1 MIKSLRSKI
10 LLAILSIILVSSF
23 FVFMFSQEEIK
34 DTMDHTYLENATN
47 LALSTLQNVETQHQS
62 IVFYKEKSLGKRK
75 DEIASVISI
84 AESICKFHYENYLRG
99 LYSEKTARNYTKE
112 ELRKISFDRGVG
124 YVWINDMLEPIP
136 ELIMHPIFPEL
147 EGKLL
152 NRKDFYSEVE
162 DKHNVFVEFANIA
175 RSKGSGFVQYEW
187 PKPTGDGTTENQPK
201 ISFVKLFKPWGW
213 VLGSGLYIDDI
224 ESDAKERYDK
234 VINELEQS
242 FSKIQYSKSGYMY
255 IFDGSFNTVIHPQ
268 LGRGRYL
275 RNEIDPVN
283 KDTLIFALMQSAH
296 SENKAHYYY
305 WNKPGEAKDKPFR
318 KISYTSYFE
327 PLDWYIC
334 STAYIDELEAPAK
347 ELHFKILLISL
358 FTVFVSVLFSIF
370 IANSITRPIKILS
383 ESAEDIKNN
392 GLRGGVI
399 PIVGS
404 KEVQELGM
412 LLNTV
417 FVSLQNTEINLKRER
432 DFNLGLLK
440 TSPTFIAIIKEDG
453 RIEMVNDLLCKT
465 ISKECNSL
473 LDKDFF
479 EIMFEKKVVNELRR
493 KFLRDD
499 QEDIFIQNQT
509 KINTLTA
516 NELLVEWYRSSFME
530 EEKLYFICIGID
542 TTKRNQAEDEL
553 HKYRIHLEEMVE
565 LRTTEL
571 KTVNSELKLATE
583 QAETANKA
591 KSEFLANMSH
601 EIRTP
606 LNAIL
611 GFADIMKD
619 EVRSEDEQ
627 EYLAAIMAGG
637 KSLLSLIND
646 ILNLAKIESG
656 KIELN
661 YSPVSIKDI
670 FEEMRLIFNQIATD
684 KGVEIQKEIS
694 PDFPCL
700 ISIDEARLRQ
710 ILLNLMGNA
719 VKFTNE
725 GCIVLSA
732 FVLNTNS
739 DSATIKICVKD
750 SGIGIPEDQ
759 QQSIFDTFTQVK
771 GQNHQ
776 KYGGT
781 GLGLAISKRLCEM
794 MNGKLGVTSL
804 EGQGSQ
810 FYMELENVTVHSL
823 RSDDADVAIDDASFA
838 NLIFNS
844 AKILIVDDLKINRK
858 VLAGYLKR
866 YNFSIFEAEN
876 GTEAIELVERH
887 SPDLVFMDLKMPVLD
902 GFETSRMIK
911 EQFADDAPV
920 IIAVSASVL
929 SSDQE
934 KALVCCDS
942 YLKKPVLKNDLL
954 LEMIKY
960 LPNNLR
966 G

>member
-1 MIKSLRSKI
+1 
-10 LLAILSIILVSSF
+10 
-23 FVFMFSQEEIK
+23 MFSQEEIK
-34 DTMDHTYLENATN
+34 ETMDQTYLENAKN
-47 LALSTLQNVETQHQS
+47 IALSTLQNVETQHQS
-62 IVFYKEKSLGKRK
+62 IVFHKEKSMERRK
-75 DEIASVISI
+75 GEILNVVSI
-84 AESICKFHYENYLRG
+84 AESICKFHYENYLKG

-124 YVWINDMLEPIP
+124 YVWINDTLEPIP
-136 ELIMHPIFPEL
+136 ALIMHPIFPEL

-152 NRKDFYSEVE
+152 NRADFYSEGK
-162 DKHNVFVEFANIA
+162 DKHNVFVELAKIA

-242 FSKIQYSKSGYMY
+242 FSKIRYSKSGYMF

-275 RNEIDPVN
+275 RNEIDPVS
-283 KDTLIFALMQSAH
+283 KDSLLPALMQSAH

-318 KISYTSYFE
+318 KITYTSYFE

-334 STAYIDELEAPAK
+334 SSAYVDELEAPAK
-347 ELHFKILLISL
+347 ELHLKILLISL
-358 FTVFVSVLFSIF
+358 FTVFVSVLFSVF
-370 IANSITRPIKILS
+370 ISNSITRPIKILS
-383 ESAEDIKNN
+383 ESAKDIKNN

-412 LLNTV
+412 LLNNV

-440 TSPTFIAIIKEDG
+440 TSPTFIAIIKADG
-453 RIEMVNDLLCKT
+453 RIEMVNDLLCKR
-465 ISKECNSL
+465 ISTECKSL

-479 EIMFEKKVVNELRR
+479 EIMFEKEMVNELRQ
-493 KFLRDD
+493 KFLKDD
-499 QEDIFIQNQT
+499 QENIFIQNQT
-509 KINTLTA
+509 KINTLNA
-516 NELLVEWYRSSFME
+516 NELLVEWYRSSFIE

-542 TTKRNQAEDEL
+542 ITKRNQAEDEL

-571 KTVNSELKLATE
+571 KTANSELKLATE
-583 QAETANKA
+583 QAETANRA

-670 FEEMRLIFNQIATD
+670 FEEMRLIFSQIAID
-684 KGVEIQKEIS
+684 KGIAIKKEIS
-694 PDFPCL
+694 DDFPYL

-710 ILLNLMGNA
+710 ILLNLIGNA
-719 VKFTNE
+719 VKFTKE
-725 GCIVLSA
+725 GSIVLSA
-732 FVLNTNS
+732 FVLNKNS
-739 DSATIKICVKD
+739 DSASIKICVKD

-759 QQSIFDTFTQVK
+759 QESIFNTFTQVK

-781 GLGLAISKRLCEM
+781 GLGLAITKRLCEM
-794 MNGKLGVTSL
+794 MNGKMEVISSV
-804 EGQGSQ
+804 GQGSE
-810 FYMELENVTVHSL
+810 FCMVLENIEVNSIKNVGE
-823 RSDDADVAIDDASFA
+823 RIPEE
-838 NLIFNS
+838 FNS
-844 AKILIVDDLKINRK
+844 FENLKFKPAKILIVDDLKINRK

-876 GTEAIELVERH
+876 GLEAIEEIEKQF
-887 SPDLVFMDLKMPVLD
+887 PDLIFMDLKMPVLD
-902 GFETSRMIK
+902 GFETSKIIK
-911 EQFADDAPV
+911 DKFAENAPV

-929 SSDQE
+929 NQHLE
-934 KALVCCDS
+934 KSLVYCDA

-966 G
+966 E